1 MASGTA
7 LLSAAVKAACQAK
20 APRRTIAAIA
30 AAVTQVLTHP
40 VPAAVATPATVPDVP
55 LGSLESQD
63 ELELKLREV
72 RLAKRRAKR
81 QRRRAKAKAAAS
93 MADAKK
99 PFASTW
105 DEVPQQL
112 ISTSGICEMDADI
125 AEPSEV
131 KAATQTKWRPV
142 PQVDP
147 QFLAEMERERERQ
160 ALGHVGTSLTP
171 VVSATHGAK
180 GRKPKPDH
188 SQQPARRG
196 PY

>member
-1 MASGTA
+1 NIPQNPNLRLRRSQDKVGFSQRLCRCTLSIGARVMASGTA

-105 DEVPQQL
+105 D
-112 ISTSGICEMDADI
+112 
-125 AEPSEV
+125 
-131 KAATQTKWRPV
+131 
-142 PQVDP
+142 
-147 QFLAEMERERERQ
+147 
-160 ALGHVGTSLTP
+160 
-171 VVSATHGAK
+171 
-180 GRKPKPDH
+180 
-188 SQQPARRG
+188 
-196 PY
+196 